1 MIELIEPYAPRPIRS
16 LGQWAEARMRLQVH
30 GIAYRLAEPRTEV
43 IDAAHELVRR
53 ELPKL
58 IAEKNHYGVGF
69 VGVHDGRGENELQ
82 HHVYAAPKDHPTHL
96 EYKAPMRK
104 WSASSSR

>member
-1 MIELIEPYAPRPIRS
+1 M
-16 LGQWAEARMRLQVH
+16 
-30 GIAYRLAEPRTEV
+30 

-69 VGVHDGRGENELQ
+69 VGVHDGRGAIFVFIDFWATRMNCIIMSTLRQ
-82 HHVYAAPKDHPTHL
+82 KIG
-96 EYKAPMRK
+96 R
-104 WSASSSR
+104 RN